1 MIRRNW
7 LIIPMVLAIAGLALG
22 CGTTEKAEETADHS
36 SPADKDAHAHDTPAA
51 TEMAEATTLEGKL
64 GCGHCNYKVG
74 NECSLAMQT
83 ASGEVFLIEATQ
95 NQEELMAQRYDQPAV
110 KVEGKVSEV
119 DGLKVIYTDSVLL
132 Q

>member
-1 MIRRNW
+1 MMRRNW
-7 LIIPMVLAIAGLALG
+7 LLIPMVLAITGLALG
-22 CGTTEKAEETADHS
+22 CGTTDKAEETAT
-36 SPADKDAHAHDTPAA
+36 PADEPAQTQETPAT
-51 TEMAEATTLEGKL
+51 TEMAEATVIEGKL
-64 GCGHCNYKVG
+64 GCGHCNYKVS

-83 ASGEVFLIEATQ
+83 ASGDVYVIEAAE